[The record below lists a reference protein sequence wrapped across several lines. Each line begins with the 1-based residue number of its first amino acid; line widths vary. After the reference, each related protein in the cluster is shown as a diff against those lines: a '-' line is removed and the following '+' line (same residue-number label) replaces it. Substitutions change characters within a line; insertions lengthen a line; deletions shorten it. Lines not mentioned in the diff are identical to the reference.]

1 MMDSKQS
8 GPLFRLFKLKIAADQ
23 RADFLAA
30 GRQNLLTSI
39 ADEPGTLAMYATHAD
54 EAGTENR
61 VVEVYRDAPSYDVH
75 ANSQQFAAFRA
86 VAKQAVV
93 EQEVVSLT
101 PVLLLEQPQPL
112 QVSAN
117 ASQVVRLLEVTV
129 KSGQAA
135 AYRQLIMH
143 TMQDVLATE
152 PRTLTLKIGYV
163 TSAPQKWV
171 IFAVFQD
178 EAAEQKHSQS
188 ATFKQYQTDSQPL
201 VAQVTSTRLF
211 SDTLVQQGGLV
222 FKD

>member
-8 GPLFRLFKLKIAADQ
+8 GPLFRLFKLKITADQ
-23 RADFLAA
+23 RANFLAA
-30 GRQNLLTSI
+30 GRHNLLTSI
-39 ADEPGTLAMYATHAD
+39 ADEPGTLAMYATHVD

-61 VVEVYRDAPSYDVH
+61 VVEVYRDTTGYDVH
-75 ANSQQFAAFRA
+75 ANSPQFAAFRA

-93 EQEVVSLT
+93 QQEVVSLT

-129 KSGQAA
+129 KPGQAA
-135 AYRQLIMH
+135 AYRQVIMH
-143 TMQDVLATE
+143 AMQDVLATE
-152 PRTLTLKIGYV
+152 PGTLTLKIGYA

-188 ATFKQYQTDSQPL
+188 ATFKQYQADSQPL
-201 VAQVTSTRLF
+201 VSQVTSTRLF

-222 FKD
+222 FKS

>member
-1 MMDSKQS
+1 MDSKQS

-39 ADEPGTLAMYATHAD
+39 VDEPGTLAMYATHAD

-75 ANSQQFAAFRA
+75 AHSPQFAAFRT

-93 EQEVVSLT
+93 QQEVVSLT

-112 QVSAN
+112 QVSTN
-117 ASQVVRLLEVTV
+117 VNQVVRLLEVTV

-135 AYRQLIMH
+135 AYRQVLLR

-152 PRTLTLKIGYV
+152 PGTLTLKIGYV

-178 EAAEQKHSQS
+178 VAAEQKHSQS
-188 ATFKQYQTDSQPL
+188 AAFKQYQADSQPL
-201 VAQVTSTRLF
+201 VSQVTSTRLF

-222 FKD
+222 FKG